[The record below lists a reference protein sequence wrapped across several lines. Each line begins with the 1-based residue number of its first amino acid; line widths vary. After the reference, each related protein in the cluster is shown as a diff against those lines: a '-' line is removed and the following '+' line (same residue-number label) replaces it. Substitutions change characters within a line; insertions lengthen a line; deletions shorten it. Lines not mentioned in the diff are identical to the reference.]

1 MRRSIRLID
10 CTLRDG
16 SHAVSHSFTPEQA
29 RVVARALDGAGVPVI
44 EIAHG
49 DGLGGSS
56 FNYGFSL
63 HDDRELIRAA
73 AGEVRN
79 AKLAAILMP
88 GIGVADDLREVR
100 ETGVTVARVA
110 THCTEADTA
119 EQHIGLARELGMEA
133 IGFLMMSHMNEPAR
147 LAEQAR
153 LMESYGAQC
162 VYVADSAGSMTMPE
176 VRARVAAVREAV
188 SCDIGFHGHH
198 NLSLAVANS
207 LVAIEEGATDIDG
220 CLCGLGAGSGNC
232 PTEIFIAVA
241 EKLGLPTS
249 VDLFRIM
256 DVAEEVVRPLMTREQ
271 IVDRSAL
278 LLGYAGVTSSY
289 LLHAQHASSRFG
301 VDMKDILVELGRRKV
316 VSGQEDMIVDVA
328 VSLAGRATTRT

>member
-1 MRRSIRLID
+1 MTRSFRLLD
-10 CTLRDG
+10 STLRDG

-29 RVVARALDGAGVPVI
+29 RTVARALDDAGVPVI

-56 FNYGFSL
+56 FNFGFSL
-63 HDDRELIRAA
+63 HDDRDLMRAA
-73 AGEVRN
+73 AGEVKN
-79 AKLAAILMP
+79 AKLAVVLMP
-88 GIGVADDLREVR
+88 GIGVADDLHEVR
-100 ETGVTVARVA
+100 EIGVTVARIA
-110 THCTEADTA
+110 THCTEADIA
-119 EQHIGLARELGMEA
+119 EQHIGLARDLGMEA
-133 IGFLMMSHMNEPAR
+133 IGFLMMSHMNEPAP

-176 VRARVAAVREAV
+176 VRARVVAVREAV

-207 LVAIEEGATDIDG
+207 LVAIEEGATHIDG

-232 PTEIFIAVA
+232 PTEILIAVA
-241 EKLGLPTS
+241 EKFGLSTG

-256 DVAEEVVRPLMTREQ
+256 DAAEEVVRPLMRRAQ

-289 LLHAQHASSRFG
+289 LLHAQRASARFG
-301 VDMKDILVELGRRKV
+301 VDTKDILVELGRRKV

-328 VSLAGRATTRT
+328 VSLAGRAATVT